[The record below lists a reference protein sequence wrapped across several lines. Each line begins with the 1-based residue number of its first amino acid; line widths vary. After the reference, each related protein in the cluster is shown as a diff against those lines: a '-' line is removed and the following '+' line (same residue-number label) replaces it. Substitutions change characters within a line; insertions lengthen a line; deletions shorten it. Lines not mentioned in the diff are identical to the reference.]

1 MCELVDLWVADL
13 YRVRV
18 GPLTL
23 GDLPEG
29 RWRPL
34 TAQERAALIAGDQ

>member
-1 MCELVDLWVADL
+1 MCELLELQVVDLF
-13 YRVRV
+13 RVRI
-18 GPLTL
+18 GPVRL

-34 TAQERAALIAGDQ
+34 SPAEREALVRGG